1 MELSYVT
8 SGESHGPG
16 ITAVVSGLPAG
27 LALDREAI
35 RADLAR
41 RQAGYG
47 RSPRQ
52 RIEQDDIEIL
62 GGVRHGLTLGGPLA
76 LIVRNRD
83 HANWGAAMSAWP
95 VSEEELAEV
104 AARRSRKVQL
114 PRPGHADLSG
124 VMKYDLDDV
133 RNVLERASARE
144 TAARVAV
151 GAITKG
157 LLALLGIGVFG
168 RVLAVG
174 SVAAEPDAGDEAAFL
189 RARSSEI
196 GCSDPAAE
204 KRMLAAIDAA
214 ADDRDTLGG
223 IIEIRAFGSPP
234 GLGSHTEPRLRLDA
248 RLAAAAVSIQ
258 AMKGVEIGDAFDNA
272 RLRGSAVH
280 DDREEGIDHLAL
292 AGEIGIGAGA
302 APCTRRRARLAS
314 CRAAVGERPTIGAI
328 SSKGT
333 ANMSCSTKASR
344 SAGASVSST
353 TSSARPTES
362 ASSASCSGSVP
373 SPRPDDRRR
382 ARARPAA
389 PRAATCATAACPGT
403 PARRPSSASRP
414 GSRHR
419 SCRRG

>member
-27 LALDREAI
+27 LALDRDAI
-35 RADLAR
+35 RTDLGR

-52 RIEQDDIEIL
+52 KIETDDIEIL

-95 VSEEELAEV
+95 VTEEELAEV

-151 GAITKG
+151 GAIAKG
-157 LLALLGIGVFG
+157 LLELLGIAVVG
-168 RVLAVG
+168 RVLSVG
-174 SVAAEPDAGDEAAFL
+174 DVEAAPDAGDEDAFA

-196 GCSDPAAE
+196 GCSDPAA
-204 KRMLAAIDAA
+204 
-214 ADDRDTLGG
+214 
-223 IIEIRAFGSPP
+223 
-234 GLGSHTEPRLRLDA
+234 
-248 RLAAAAVSIQ
+248 
-258 AMKGVEIGDAFDNA
+258 
-272 RLRGSAVH
+272 
-280 DDREEGIDHLAL
+280 
-292 AGEIGIGAGA
+292 
-302 APCTRRRARLAS
+302 
-314 CRAAVGERPTIGAI
+314 
-328 SSKGT
+328 
-333 ANMSCSTKASR
+333 
-344 SAGASVSST
+344 
-353 TSSARPTES
+353 
-362 ASSASCSGSVP
+362 
-373 SPRPDDRRR
+373 
-382 ARARPAA
+382 
-389 PRAATCATAACPGT
+389 
-403 PARRPSSASRP
+403 
-414 GSRHR
+414 
-419 SCRRG
+419 